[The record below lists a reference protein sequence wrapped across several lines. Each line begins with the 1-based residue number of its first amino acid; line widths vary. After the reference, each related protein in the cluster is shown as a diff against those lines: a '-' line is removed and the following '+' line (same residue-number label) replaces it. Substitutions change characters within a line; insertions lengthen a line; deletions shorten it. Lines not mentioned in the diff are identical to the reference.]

1 MIQFA
6 EDAMELM
13 KTDALSSF
21 PHECCGFIFG
31 CEEEDTRNI
40 TVIQEVINISEQDQR
55 RRFSISSADYLHA
68 EKFALENNL
77 SLLGIYHSHPNH
89 PAIPSERDR
98 QAAQPFFSYIIIS
111 VSDNHVTGI
120 RSWRINAQ
128 EQFEEEQINE
138 LVISIAKTKQ

>member
-1 MIQFA
+1 MIQFT
-6 EDAMELM
+6 EDTIELM
-13 KTDALSSF
+13 KKDALKSF
-21 PHECCGFIFG
+21 PYECCGFFFG
-31 CEEEDTRNI
+31 SEEDDSRNI
-40 TVIQEVINISEQDQR
+40 TVIQEVINTSEEDQR

-138 LVISIAKTKQ
+138 LVIAKTKQ